1 MPSDPKLRRELVLA
15 AVDLMGRDGREGQVR
30 VQGESMRPTLRPG
43 QLLAVDF
50 APGPAARGDLL
61 VFRQGDLL
69 LVHRV
74 LGSAR
79 PLEGRP
85 RLRTRGDGVPVLDPA
100 VDLDRVLGRVVAFED
115 ADGWRSVRGT
125 TARAYARCLAWHDLF
140 WAAMRE
146 LSVRVDGRLGR
157 YGIPLRFRPWTTAVD
172 RGILRLVHRL
182 LFRRLHPRI
191 SEPGPEGD

>member
-1 MPSDPKLRRELVLA
+1 MPSDPKLRREQVLA

-30 VQGESMRPTLRPG
+30 VAGESMLPTLRPG
-43 QLLAVDF
+43 QLLRVDF

-61 VFRQGDLL
+61 VFRQGDLI

-85 RLRTRGDGVPVLDPA
+85 RLRTRGDGAPVLDPA
-100 VDLDRVLGRVVAFED
+100 VDLDRVLGRVLALED
-115 ADGWRSVRGT
+115 ADGWRSVRGGP
-125 TARAYARCLAWHDLF
+125 ARVYARWVAWHDLF
-140 WAAMRE
+140 WAGMRE
-146 LSVRVDGRLGR
+146 LSVRFDGRLER

-172 RGILRLVHRL
+172 RGLLRLVHRL
-182 LFRRLHPRI
+182 LFRRSHPRVDA
-191 SEPGPEGD
+191 PGAEGG